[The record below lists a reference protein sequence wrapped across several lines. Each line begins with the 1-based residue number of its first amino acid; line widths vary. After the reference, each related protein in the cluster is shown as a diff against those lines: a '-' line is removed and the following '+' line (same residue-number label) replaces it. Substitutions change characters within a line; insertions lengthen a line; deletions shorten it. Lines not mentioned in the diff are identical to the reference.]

1 MKVQDPPPPTYAFD
15 YKNPPRSGN
24 EINGLNQEEKTR
36 ARHVFHNATGE
47 SLPWNAL
54 DEFFSQIN
62 VWGVVKH
69 MLANIWQ
76 LRRQD
81 GPLREPQIKVE
92 DPVAMTAEI
101 KARARD
107 LGIGLVGVTAM
118 FDEALYEGYEVS
130 HRYAIC
136 LGLPMD
142 RKEMLQAPHER
153 AAVEVM
159 RAYKD
164 VSRIA
169 VELSEQIRAMGWP
182 AKAYGN
188 PNSADILHIPLAVR
202 AGLGELG
209 KHGSLISREYGSN
222 FRLATVLTD
231 LPLVSNEPVDL
242 AVDDLCKSCRRCV
255 VDCPPGAIFNE
266 KQLVRGEKK
275 WYVDF
280 DKCIPYFVKTYG
292 CAICIEVCPWSEPG
306 RGPNLVEKL
315 MARREK
321 QHSEQERR

>member
-1 MKVQDPPPPTYAFD
+1 MKVQSPPPTTYAFG
-15 YKNPPRSGN
+15 YKTQPRSGN
-24 EINGLNQEEKTR
+24 EINGLNHEGKTR
-36 ARHVFHNATGE
+36 ARHVFSTNAPGE
-47 SLPWNAL
+47 SLPWDAL
-54 DEFFSQIN
+54 DKFFSYLHA
-62 VWGVVKH
+62 WGVVKH
-69 MLANIWQ
+69 IVPNIWQ

-81 GPLREPQIKVE
+81 GPISEPQRKVE
-92 DPVAMTAEI
+92 DPAAMTAEI

-107 LGIGLVGVTAM
+107 LGTGLVGVTAM
-118 FDEALYEGYEVS
+118 FDDALYEGYES
-130 HRYAIC
+130 PYRNAIC

-142 RKEMLQAPHER
+142 REEMLHVPHER

-159 RAYKD
+159 RSYRE

-188 PNSADILHIPLAVR
+188 PITPELLQIPLAIR

-209 KHGSLISREYGSN
+209 KHGSLISKEYGSN

-231 LPLVSNEPVDL
+231 LPLVHDEPVDL
-242 AVDDLCKSCRRCV
+242 AVDDLCLTCRRCV
-255 VDCPPGAIFNE
+255 VDCPPDAIFNE
-266 KQLVRGEKK
+266 KQLVRGERK

-280 DKCIPYFVKTYG
+280 DKCIPYFVKTDG
-292 CAICIEVCPWSEPG
+292 CGICIEVCPWSEPG
-306 RGPNLVEKL
+306 RGPDLFEKL

-321 QHSEQERR
+321 KPGFFN